1 MQKVSVEKVSK
12 VGKVPKVSKTP
23 DITLEELLEAGC
35 HFGHQVRRW
44 NPKMAQY
51 IYGEREGIHIFDL
64 AKTRAMLLEAYEAV
78 RDVAAGGGVILFV
91 GTKRQAQD
99 LVVQTAKD
107 VGMPYIAA
115 RWLGGTL
122 TNFEQINRSIKKLK
136 EMKGKRDSGEYK
148 EYTKLERLLIDREIG
163 KLERVLG
170 GISDMGKVPDM
181 MFIVDTHEEATAVRE
196 AQRMGIPVVG
206 ITDTNS
212 DPTKIEYPIPANDD
226 AVKSVSYLL
235 EVIGQAVKDGK
246 NSNKSN

>member
-1 MQKVSVEKVSK
+1 MRK
-12 VGKVPKVSKTP
+12 KTI

-35 HFGHQVRRW
+35 HFGHQIRRW

-64 AKTRAMLLEAYEAV
+64 AKTREMLLEACQAIRETV
-78 RDVAAGGGVILFV
+78 EKGEVILFV

-99 LVVQTAKD
+99 LVVQTAKG
-107 VGMPYIAA
+107 VGMPYIAS
-115 RWLGGTL
+115 RWLGGML
-122 TNFEQINRSIKKLK
+122 TNFEQISRSIKKLK
-136 EMKGKRDSGEYK
+136 EMKEKQESGEYK

-170 GISDMGKVPDM
+170 GISEMKKIPDM

-196 AQRMGIPVVG
+196 AQRMGVPVVG

-212 DPTKIEYPIPANDD
+212 DPTKINYPIPANDD
-226 AVKSVSYLL
+226 AVKSISYILG
-235 EVIGQAVKDGK
+235 VVGQAIEEGQK
-246 NSNKSN
+246 KSK

>member
-1 MQKVSVEKVSK
+1 MRKKIN
-12 VGKVPKVSKTP
+12 
-23 DITLEELLEAGC
+23 ITLEELLEAGC
-35 HFGHQVRRW
+35 HFGHQIRRW

-64 AKTRAMLLEAYEAV
+64 AKTREMLLEAYEAV
-78 RDVAAGGGVILFV
+78 RDVAASGGVILFV

-99 LVVQTAKD
+99 LVVQTAKK
-107 VGMPYIAA
+107 VGMPYIAS

-136 EMKGKRDSGEYK
+136 EMKEKRDSGEYK

-181 MFIVDTHEEATAVRE
+181 IFIVDTHEEATAVRE
-196 AQRMGIPVVG
+196 AQRIGIPVVG

-212 DPTKIEYPIPANDD
+212 DPTKIDYPIPANDD
-226 AVKSVSYLL
+226 AVKSVSYILGVV
-235 EVIGQAVKDGK
+235 EQAVKDGK